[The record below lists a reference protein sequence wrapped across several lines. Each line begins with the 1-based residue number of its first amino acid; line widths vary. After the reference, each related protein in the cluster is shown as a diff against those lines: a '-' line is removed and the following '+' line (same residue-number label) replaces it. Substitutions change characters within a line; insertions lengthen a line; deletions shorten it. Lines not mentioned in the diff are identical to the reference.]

1 MVKQIRKL
9 KSLYLTFLFL
19 TFKTNFKTYCCQNF
33 NHNTTIFLLMSSNS
47 STHYSRHLLDFSK
60 TNQFSG
66 LFLDFISQKENLR
79 EFYGNLPQLEDF
91 EKQIELKINRQK
103 RDKNLD
109 NHKREILV
117 NTLHNQYSKTE
128 NPPTETI
135 NLLQKETT
143 FTLTTGHQLNIYT
156 GTLYFHYKIQTV
168 INACKILKEK
178 YPNYDFV
185 PVYWMASEDHDLE
198 EIASF
203 NLFGT
208 TYTWQTDQKGAVG
221 RMNTKGLNDLGFK
234 EEKAKELGKFY
245 KNAETKNENLTHA
258 TRQIVHSFYQK
269 DDLVILDGDDAA
281 LKRLF
286 IPIIKNELE
295 TQNSH
300 LKIEESSKKL
310 DELGYKTQV
319 TPREINLFYL
329 EDNLRERI
337 VKNEN
342 TKTFEILNT
351 DITFSASEMM
361 ELVESNPEKFSPNV
375 ALRPVYQE
383 IILPDLSY
391 TGGPGELAYWLQLK
405 SMFEYFEV
413 DFPILLPRNFVLFI
427 PKVIHQK
434 MNKTNLSFEE
444 IFNSFDRLR
453 INYATQNAENDV
465 LLENERKEIESIFDK
480 IEAKSIKT
488 DTSLQKSIAAEK
500 HKALK
505 RIEHISKKL
514 RKAEERKLSDAIGQ
528 IKSVKENLF
537 PKGSLQER
545 YDNFLSFAINDEDF
559 LDKIQD
565 VLNPFDLRFLVV
577 TESNI

>member
-1 MVKQIRKL
+1 MR
-9 KSLYLTFLFL
+9 SNYS
-19 TFKTNFKTYCCQNF
+19 TYQ
-33 NHNTTIFLLMSSNS
+33 
-47 STHYSRHLLDFSK
+47 LDFSK

-66 LFLDFISQKENLR
+66 LFLDYISQKEELK

-91 EKQIELKINRQK
+91 EKQIDLKIQNNSFTIEK
-103 RDKNLD
+103 RN
-109 NHKREILV
+109 ILV
-117 NTLHNQYSKTE
+117 NALHNQYAKTE

-143 FTLTTGHQLNIYT
+143 FTVTTGHQLNIYT

-168 INACKILKEK
+168 INACKVLKEK
-178 YPNYDFV
+178 YPQYDFV
-185 PVYWMASEDHDLE
+185 PIYWMATEDHDLE

-203 NLFGT
+203 NMFGKK
-208 TYTWQTDQKGAVG
+208 YTWQTDQQGAVG

-245 KNAETKNENLTHA
+245 KTAESKNENLAHA
-258 TRQIVHSFYQK
+258 TRNIVHSFYKK

-295 TQNSH
+295 TQKSH
-300 LKIEESSKKL
+300 LKIEESSQKL
-310 DELGYKTQV
+310 DKLGYKTQV

-342 TKTFEILNT
+342 AQNNETTFEILNT
-351 DITFSASEMM
+351 DISFSETQMM
-361 ELVESNPEKFSPNV
+361 DLVESNPEKFSPNV

-383 IILPDLSY
+383 IILPNLSY

-434 MNKTNLSFEE
+434 MTKTNLSLED
-444 IFNSFDRLR
+444 IFNPFDNLR
-453 INYATQNAENDV
+453 IDYATKNAQNDV
-465 LLENERKEIESIFDK
+465 LLEDERKSLEQIFDK
-480 IEAKSIKT
+480 IESKSIKSINTT
-488 DTSLQKSIAAEK
+488 DDSLQKSIAGEK

-514 RKAEERKLSDAIGQ
+514 RKAEERKLSDSINQ

-545 YDNFLSFAINDEDF
+545 HDNFLSFIINDSAF
-559 LDKIQD
+559 LDKVQA
-565 VLNPFDLRFLVV
+565 VLNPFDLRFLVLV
-577 TESNI
+577 ENDI

>member
-1 MVKQIRKL
+1 MPSK
-9 KSLYLTFLFL
+9 Y
-19 TFKTNFKTYCCQNF
+19 
-33 NHNTTIFLLMSSNS
+33 
-47 STHYSRHLLDFSK
+47 STHLLDFSK

-66 LFLDFISQKENLR
+66 LFLDYISQKEELR

-91 EKQIELKINRQK
+91 EKQIEIKI
-103 RDKNLD
+103 KNNSFD
-109 NHKREILV
+109 THKRNVLV
-117 NTLHNQYSKTE
+117 NSLHNQYKNTE

-143 FTLTTGHQLNIYT
+143 FTVTTGHQLNIYT

-178 YPNYDFV
+178 YPKYDFL

-203 NLFGT
+203 NMFGCN
-208 TYTWQTDQKGAVG
+208 YTWQTDQKGAVG

-245 KNAETKNENLTHA
+245 KDAADKNENLTYA

-269 DDLVILDGDDAA
+269 DDLVILDGDDAD

-300 LKIEESSKKL
+300 LKIEENSKKL
-310 DELGYKTQV
+310 DKLGYKTQV

-337 VKNEN
+337 VKNESN
-342 TKTFEILNT
+342 KTFEILNT
-351 DITFSASEMM
+351 DISFSEAEMM

-383 IILPDLSY
+383 IILPNLSY

-434 MNKTNLSFEE
+434 MKKTNLSFED
-444 IFNSFDRLR
+444 IFNSFDTLR
-453 INYATQNAENDV
+453 ISYATQNAENDV

-480 IEAKSIKT
+480 IEVKSIKT
-488 DTSLQKSIAAEK
+488 DISLQKSIAGEK
-500 HKALK
+500 HRALK

-537 PKGSLQER
+537 PKDSLQER
-545 YDNFLSFAINDEDF
+545 YDNFLSFVINDEKF
-559 LDKIQD
+559 LDKIQEN
-565 VLNPFDLRFLVV
+565 LNPFDLRFLIV
-577 TESNI
+577 TE

>member
-1 MVKQIRKL
+1 
-9 KSLYLTFLFL
+9 
-19 TFKTNFKTYCCQNF
+19 
-33 NHNTTIFLLMSSNS
+33 MSSHY
-47 STHYSRHLLDFSK
+47 STHKLDFSK
-60 TNQFSG
+60 TNQFSQ
-66 LFLDFISQKENLR
+66 LFLDYISQKEELK
-79 EFYGNLPQLEDF
+79 ELYGNLPQLEDF
-91 EKQIELKINRQK
+91 EKQIELKIKNNSFTDNK
-103 RDKNLD
+103 RKV
-109 NHKREILV
+109 LV
-117 NTLHNQYSKTE
+117 NSLHNQYKNTE

-143 FTLTTGHQLNIYT
+143 FTVTTGHQLNIYT

-168 INACKILKEK
+168 INACKTLKEK

-203 NLFGT
+203 NMFGNK
-208 TYTWQTDQKGAVG
+208 YTWQTDQKGAVG
-221 RMNTKGLNDLGFK
+221 RMNTKGLENLGFK

-245 KNAETKNENLTHA
+245 KEAEDKNENLAQA
-258 TRQIVHSFYQK
+258 TRNIVHSFYQK
-269 DDLVILDGDDAA
+269 DNLVILDGDDKD

-286 IPIIKNELE
+286 IPIIKNELK
-295 TQNSH
+295 TQKSH

-310 DELGYKTQV
+310 DKLGYKTQV

-337 VKNEN
+337 IKDAEN
-342 TKTFEILNT
+342 NLFGVLNT
-351 DITFSASEMM
+351 DIIFSESEMM

-383 IILPDLSY
+383 IILPNLSY

-405 SMFEYFEV
+405 SMFDYFDV

-434 MNKTNLSFEE
+434 MNKTSLSFED
-444 IFNSFDRLR
+444 IFNSFDTLR

-465 LLENERKEIESIFDK
+465 LLENEGKEIESIFDK
-480 IEAKSIKT
+480 IEAKSTKSINTT
-488 DTSLQKSIAAEK
+488 DVSLQKSIAGEK
-500 HKALK
+500 HRALK

-545 YDNFLSFAINDEDF
+545 YDNFLSFVINDEDF
-559 LDKIQD
+559 LDKIQEN
-565 VLNPFDLRFLVV
+565 LNPFDLCFLIV
-577 TESNI
+577 TE

>member
-1 MVKQIRKL
+1 MP
-9 KSLYLTFLFL
+9 STYS
-19 TFKTNFKTYCCQNF
+19 TNY
-33 NHNTTIFLLMSSNS
+33 
-47 STHYSRHLLDFSK
+47 STHYLDFSK

-66 LFLDFISQKENLR
+66 LFLDYISQKEELR
-79 EFYGNLPQLEDF
+79 EFYGNLPQLEYF
-91 EKQIELKINRQK
+91 EKQINLKIKNNSFTKEK
-103 RDKNLD
+103 RNV
-109 NHKREILV
+109 LV
-117 NTLHNQYSKTE
+117 TALHNQYKNTE

-143 FTLTTGHQLNIYT
+143 FTVTTGHQLNIYT

-203 NLFGT
+203 NLFGKK
-208 TYTWQTDQKGAVG
+208 YTWQTDQKGAVG

-245 KNAETKNENLTHA
+245 KNAEDKNQNLAQA
-258 TRQIVHSFYQK
+258 TRNIVHSFYQK
-269 DDLVILDGDDAA
+269 DGLIILDGDDKE

-295 TQNSH
+295 TQKSH
-300 LKIEESSKKL
+300 LYIEKSSKKL
-310 DELGYKTQV
+310 NELGYKTQV

-342 TKTFEILNT
+342 TNGETTFEILNT
-351 DITFSASEMM
+351 EITFSESEMLK
-361 ELVESNPEKFSPNV
+361 LVASNPEKFSPNV

-383 IILPDLSY
+383 IILPNLSY

-427 PKVIHQK
+427 PNVIHQK
-434 MNKTNLSFEE
+434 INKTNLSFSA
-444 IFNSFDRLR
+444 IFNSFDTLR
-453 INYATQNAENDV
+453 INYTTKNAENDV
-465 LLENERKEIESIFDK
+465 LLENEKKEIESIFDK
-480 IEAKSIKT
+480 IKSKSINT
-488 DTSLQKSIAAEK
+488 TNVSLQKSIAGEK
-500 HKALK
+500 TKALK

-514 RKAEERKLSDAIGQ
+514 RKAEERKLSDSIGQ
-528 IKSVKENLF
+528 IQSVKENLF

-545 YDNFLSFAINDEDF
+545 YDNFLNFVINDKDF
-559 LDKIQD
+559 LDKIQEN
-565 VLNPFDLRFLVV
+565 LNPFDLRFLIIV
-577 TESNI
+577 EIGE

>member
-1 MVKQIRKL
+1 
-9 KSLYLTFLFL
+9 
-19 TFKTNFKTYCCQNF
+19 
-33 NHNTTIFLLMSSNS
+33 MSSTYS
-47 STHYSRHLLDFSK
+47 APYSTTYLDFSQ
-60 TNQFSG
+60 TNQFSR

-79 EFYGNLPQLEDF
+79 EFYGNLPQIENF
-91 EKQIELKINRQK
+91 EKQIELKISKQNKDKSFDKEK
-103 RDKNLD
+103 RD
-109 NHKREILV
+109 ILV
-117 NTLHNQYSKTE
+117 NALHKQYQKTE

-143 FTLTTGHQLNIYT
+143 FTVTTGHQLNIYT

-168 INACKILKEK
+168 INACKRLKEK
-178 YPNYDFV
+178 YPKYDFV

-208 TYTWQTDQKGAVG
+208 KYTWQTDQKGAVG

-245 KNAETKNENLTHA
+245 KESETKNENLAQA
-258 TRQIVHSFYQK
+258 TRNIVHSFYQK
-269 DDLVILDGDDAA
+269 DNLVILDGDDAA
-281 LKRLF
+281 LKKLF

-300 LKIEESSKKL
+300 LYIEESSKKL

-337 VKNEN
+337 VKNDSN
-342 TKTFEILNT
+342 NTFEILNT
-351 DITFSASEMM
+351 TITFSESEMM
-361 ELVESNPEKFSPNV
+361 ELIESNPEKFSPNV

-383 IILPDLSY
+383 IILPNLSY

-434 MNKTNLSFEE
+434 MSKTNLSYAD
-444 IFNSFDRLR
+444 IFNSFDTLR

-465 LLENERKEIESIFDK
+465 LLEEERKNLESIFDK
-480 IEAKSIKT
+480 IESKSIKT
-488 DTSLQKSIAAEK
+488 DISLQQSIAGEK
-500 HKALK
+500 TKALK
-505 RIEHISKKL
+505 RLEHISKKL
-514 RKAEERKLSDAIGQ
+514 RKAEERRQSDSINQ

-545 YDNFLSFAINDEDF
+545 YDNFLSFVINDAAF
-559 LDKIQD
+559 LDKIQE
-565 VLNPFDLRFLVV
+565 VLNPFDLRFLIVV
-577 TESNI
+577 ENGKS

>member
-1 MVKQIRKL
+1 MP
-9 KSLYLTFLFL
+9 S
-19 TFKTNFKTYCCQNF
+19 TY
-33 NHNTTIFLLMSSNS
+33 
-47 STHYSRHLLDFSK
+47 STQTLDFSQ
-60 TNQFSG
+60 TNQFSQ
-66 LFLDFISQKENLR
+66 LFLDFISQKEELR
-79 EFYGNLPQLEDF
+79 EFYGNLPQLENF
-91 EKQIELKINRQK
+91 EKQIELKIERQK
-103 RDKNLD
+103 SDKNLD
-109 NHKREILV
+109 NHKRDVLV
-117 NTLHNQYSKTE
+117 NALHNQYSKTE

-135 NLLQKETT
+135 NLLKKETT
-143 FTLTTGHQLNIYT
+143 FTVTTGHQLNIYT

-168 INACKILKEK
+168 INACKRLKEK

-203 NLFGT
+203 NMFGKK
-208 TYTWQTDQKGAVG
+208 YTWQTDQKGAVG

-245 KNAETKNENLTHA
+245 KDAADKNENLAHA

-269 DDLVILDGDDAA
+269 DNLVILDGDDKQ

-286 IPIIKNELE
+286 IPVIKNELE

-300 LKIEESSKKL
+300 LHIEESSKKL
-310 DELGYKTQV
+310 DKLGYKTQV

-329 EDNLRERI
+329 DDNLRERI
-337 VKNEN
+337 VKNESN
-342 TKTFEILNT
+342 NTFEILNT
-351 DITFSASEMM
+351 DITFSESEMM
-361 ELVESNPEKFSPNV
+361 ALVESNPEKFSPNV

-383 IILPDLSY
+383 IILPNLSY

-434 MNKTNLSFEE
+434 MNKTNLSYAD
-444 IFNSFDRLR
+444 IFNSFDTLR
-453 INYATQNAENDV
+453 IDYAEKNAENDV
-465 LLENERKEIESIFDK
+465 LLEEERKNIEQIFDK
-480 IEAKSIKT
+480 IEAKSTKT
-488 DTSLQKSIAAEK
+488 DISLQKSIAGEK
-500 HKALK
+500 HRALK

-514 RKAEERKLSDAIGQ
+514 RKAEERKLSDSINQ

-545 YDNFLSFAINDEDF
+545 YDNFLSFVINDEDF
-559 LDKIQD
+559 LDKIQEN
-565 VLNPFDLRFLVV
+565 LNPFDLRFLVV
-577 TESNI
+577 VENRN